1 MPPTWQNGMCCPH
14 LITEHICLFFLPAHQ
29 SQFSQLQHPS
39 PSSTPQQLDVCPFCK
54 PCLLHWWGEHW
65 HLWQF
70 LSQPCHWPIGPR
82 WLLSIYWV
90 STFNHG
96 QLLHLGWQP
105 YSNPSWLQCG
115 HKCYSHCICSAFR
128 VAEEANFTGRDETT
142 SWTQQ
147 QNGNDGG
154 PGAFHRHLQV
164 SFEKES
170 SSEDYLPR
178 SCTMVIP
185 SDLIADLLEVDKNQN
200 LGRLGNSVTGLPE
213 NSGKLSSLKEW
224 ALKPGGGII
233 DGLI

>member
-1 MPPTWQNGMCCPH
+1 MGCA
-14 LITEHICLFFLPAHQ
+14 AHTL
-29 SQFSQLQHPS
+29 LQ
-39 PSSTPQQLDVCPFCK
+39 
-54 PCLLHWWGEHW
+54 
-65 HLWQF
+65 
-70 LSQPCHWPIGPR
+70 
-82 WLLSIYWV
+82 SIYACFSCQLINHNSLNWNTPPPPQPPNNLMSAPVANLV
-90 STFNHG
+90 SFTDEENTDTCGNFSVNPVIG
-96 QLLHLGWQP
+96 QLVQEDSSVFTG
-105 YSNPSWLQCG
+105 WLQCG
-115 HKCYSHCICSAFR
+115 HKCYSHCICSVFR

-213 NSGKLSSLKEW
+213 NSGKLSSLKKW
-224 ALKPGGGII
+224 ALKPGGVII